1 MKRRVRSRPEASHP
15 SNKRAKSEALP
26 SSTGKDGK
34 VKGKKAK
41 NESNGLSFPEKLMQI
56 MEHSEYWDAIKWSS
70 DGCAFGINPEPFTE
84 KIIDTHFQGGL
95 FESMQKRLSRWG
107 FQRVPMH
114 LEFTGNWI
122 AYHHVL
128 FKRGKPEL
136 FQNLLSTEMLNIM
149 AKNKEESALVTARRT
164 SHPQLP
170 RDASRPT
177 ALNSD
182 DNEATCTFPQAA
194 SVNNSWSLQ
203 HPLSM
208 NFVHAQ
214 NLSRLNVGDISSN
227 STGLLPV
234 NSHQAN
240 LLPLQQAQL
249 LRYLQQV
256 RDLSITRNA
265 SSNPLLNLSRVGPLT
280 QPWVDNE
287 RMLPLLSIIRS
298 NALDELRVAS
308 LTDEQ
313 LLELYLR
320 SRQL

>member
-1 MKRRVRSRPEASHP
+1 
-15 SNKRAKSEALP
+15 
-26 SSTGKDGK
+26 
-34 VKGKKAK
+34 
-41 NESNGLSFPEKLMQI
+41 
-56 MEHSEYWDAIKWSS
+56 MEHREYWDAIKWSS

-114 LEFTGNWI
+114 FEFTGTWI

-136 FQNLLSTEMLNIM
+136 FQNLLSTEMLNVM
-149 AKNKEESALVTARRT
+149 AKSRKESLVPTKRTAHSQPPSREAEAPIT
-164 SHPQLP
+164 LS
-170 RDASRPT
+170 RD
-177 ALNSD
+177 NY
-182 DNEATCTFPQAA
+182 EATCTLPQPA
-194 SVNNSWSLQ
+194 SAHTSWSLE

-208 NFVHAQ
+208 NFVHSQ
-214 NLSRLNVGDISSN
+214 NLSRLNVVDLSSN
-227 STGLLPV
+227 SRGFLPV

-240 LLPLQQAQL
+240 LLPFQQAQL

-265 SSNPLLNLSRVGPLT
+265 SSNPLLNMSRVGSLQ

-287 RMLPLLSIIRS
+287 RFLPLLSTDRS
-298 NALDELRVAS
+298 DYLDVLRVAS

-313 LLELYLR
+313 LLELYLC